1 MNRAEHK
8 KKLIAFLSSI
18 KRPDIPLDTIDE
30 HEALISSGLVDSLAG
45 IEIIG
50 YLEEEYGI
58 DFTGRGV
65 DPGELN
71 SIANI
76 LDLIERGTS

>member
-8 KKLIAFLSSI
+8 EKLIGFLSSI
-18 KRPDIPLDTIDE
+18 QRPDRPLDTIDE
-30 HEALISSGLVDSLAG
+30 HESLISSGLVDSLAV

-58 DFTGRGV
+58 DFTGQGV
-65 DPGELN
+65 DPGDLN

-76 LDLIERGTS
+76 LDLIERVTS